1 MEEQFNNPTCK
12 KMKLWDDISKQMME
26 MGIHVNGNDCYSKY
40 RNLLQTYRRNKER
53 SMKTG
58 ESRVQW
64 EFFENFDTV
73 LGNKASTI
81 PPANILSTSIN
92 QTEPPVQTGRSEE
105 LSTVATV
112 SSTPEPAESLL
123 EHVPQ
128 HKKNKKNVEL
138 SIPQYLFYKRE
149 KDEEKWR
156 EKKELKLKEI
166 AAINNVANALRA
178 LSGQNPSTASGSSH
192 KKRKYS
198 ESESD

>member
-1 MEEQFNNPTCK
+1 M
-12 KMKLWDDISKQMME
+12 
-26 MGIHVNGNDCYSKY
+26 
-40 RNLLQTYRRNKER
+40 
-53 SMKTG
+53 
-58 ESRVQW
+58 
-64 EFFENFDTV
+64 
-73 LGNKASTI
+73 
-81 PPANILSTSIN
+81 
-92 QTEPPVQTGRSEE
+92 
-105 LSTVATV
+105 
-112 SSTPEPAESLL
+112 
-123 EHVPQ
+123 
-128 HKKNKKNVEL
+128 EL